1 MEKTLVIIILASFVL
16 SVWLMVKKD
25 RTEYFEF
32 FKNSTYN

>member
-25 RTEYFEF
+25 RKEYFEF